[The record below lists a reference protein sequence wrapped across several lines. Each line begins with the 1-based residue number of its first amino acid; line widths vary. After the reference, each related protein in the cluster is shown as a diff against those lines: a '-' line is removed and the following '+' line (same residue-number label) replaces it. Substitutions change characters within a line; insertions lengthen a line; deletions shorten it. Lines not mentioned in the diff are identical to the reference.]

1 MTQETTKISRGELRK
16 TMTPEETKQLDALV
30 LREQRSRALLN
41 TALITFAAE
50 AAQHWSNRDE
60 EDDHEAYDRFVSV
73 MLRSGPGRFMAFM
86 HDVQAFQAAQQ
97 AHIEAVRQ
105 LDRFWILAE
114 VRAS

>member
-1 MTQETTKISRGELRK
+1 M
-16 TMTPEETKQLDALV
+16 
-30 LREQRSRALLN
+30 REQRSRALLN

-60 EDDHEAYDRFVSV
+60 EDDHEPYDRFVSV
-73 MLRSGPGRFMAFM
+73 MAFM
-86 HDVQAFQAAQQ
+86 REIQVFQSAQQ